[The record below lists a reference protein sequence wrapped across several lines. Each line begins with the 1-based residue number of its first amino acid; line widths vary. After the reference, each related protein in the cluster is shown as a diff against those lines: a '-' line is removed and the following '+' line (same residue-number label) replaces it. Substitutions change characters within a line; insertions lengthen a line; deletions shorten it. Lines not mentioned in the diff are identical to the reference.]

1 MRYIHLPGEQEL
13 PHHEPLNP
21 YRCVV
26 VIEDEVSCAR
36 QQTISKWLVDSG
48 CLYMMAWGKDC
59 GSWDTSVDM
68 ANLQQFNFNEV
79 PEKSFVYTTWHQ
91 DESLEDVFW
100 FSRNCAFHPLV
111 ELKNTVVLH
120 LSPNDN
126 EDVIRHQYYGV

>member
-1 MRYIHLPGEQEL
+1 
-13 PHHEPLNP
+13 
-21 YRCVV
+21 
-26 VIEDEVSCAR
+26 
-36 QQTISKWLVDSG
+36 
-48 CLYMMAWGKDC
+48 MMAWGKDC